1 MTKILVVSRHTI
13 LLASALNH
21 LYENG
26 FDAIGALRDAE
37 AVAFLKSSQPDL
49 VVLSGH
55 FEETEQKDLRA
66 QLIDCQEDV
75 RIISFSG
82 GVKNLLPMVNSAL
95 EIL

>member
-37 AVAFLKSSQPDL
+37 AVAFLKSFKPDL
-49 VVLSGH
+49 VVLSGQ
-55 FEETEQKDLRA
+55 FEESEQRELME
-66 QLIDCQEDV
+66 QLIDCQEDIK
-75 RIISFSG
+75 IISFSG
-82 GVKNLLPMVNSAL
+82 GVKTLLPMVNSAL